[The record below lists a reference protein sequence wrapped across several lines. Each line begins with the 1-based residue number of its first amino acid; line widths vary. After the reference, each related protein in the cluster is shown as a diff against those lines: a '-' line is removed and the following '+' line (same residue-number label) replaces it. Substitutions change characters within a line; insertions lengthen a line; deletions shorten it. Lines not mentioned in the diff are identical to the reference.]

1 MCNHGCGDLKKMS
14 TGVVKMKRGY
24 IMEREEQEIRS
35 HGRKLNKGI
44 YNSHTYTV
52 FTKKTNTW
60 TLLKDIIIFIFKW
73 KK

>member
-1 MCNHGCGDLKKMS
+1 MS

-52 FTKKTNTW
+52 FTKKTNT
-60 TLLKDIIIFIFKW
+60 
-73 KK
+73 